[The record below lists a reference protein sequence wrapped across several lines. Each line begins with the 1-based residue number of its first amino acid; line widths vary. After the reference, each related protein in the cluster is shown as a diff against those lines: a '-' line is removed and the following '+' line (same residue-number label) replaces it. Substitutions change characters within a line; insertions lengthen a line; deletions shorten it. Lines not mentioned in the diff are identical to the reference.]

1 MHIAIRHRTVYS
13 YGEDATYSVQRL
25 RLTPASCDSQ
35 RIISWRIDAPGI
47 DSAARYDDGFD
58 NEVHLIAVTG
68 HHRELV
74 IEVTGEV
81 ETIDR
86 AGVVSGL
93 PECAPLALYLRPT
106 PMTVPDKA
114 IAALAA
120 KARGEEGVALL
131 HDLMKIIRDKVEY
144 RKGETHSAT
153 SAAEALARGAG
164 VCQDHT
170 HIFLAAARCLG
181 YPARY
186 VSGYLWATEG
196 EAQEAQHAWA
206 EAHIRHFGWVGFDV
220 SNGISPDPHYVRV
233 ACGLDYTYAA
243 PVKGMRRGGG
253 EESLD
258 VHVEVGAAQSQQ

>member
-1 MHIAIRHRTVYS
+1 MQIAIRHRTVYS
-13 YGEDATYSVQRL
+13 YGDDATYSVQRL
-25 RLTPASCDSQ
+25 RLTPAPCGGQ
-35 RIISWRIDAPGI
+35 RVVNWRIDAPGI
-47 DSAARYDDGFD
+47 DVAARYVDGFG
-58 NEVHLIAVTG
+58 NHVHLISVTG
-68 HHRELV
+68 RHREVV

-81 ETIDR
+81 ETFDK
-86 AGVVSGL
+86 AGVVAGTA
-93 PECAPLALYLRPT
+93 ETAPPALYLRPT
-106 PMTVPDKA
+106 PMTVADKA
-114 IAALAA
+114 IMAMARKAAGDTDV
-120 KARGEEGVALL
+120 ARL
-131 HDLMKIIRDKVEY
+131 HHLMKIIRDKVEY
-144 RKGETHSAT
+144 RLGETHSST
-153 SAAEALARGAG
+153 TAAEALARGAG

-170 HIFLAAARCLG
+170 HVFLAATRSLG

-196 EAQEAQHAWA
+196 EPQEAQHAWA
-206 EAHIRHFGWVGFDV
+206 EAYVEHLGWVGFDI